1 MVNKKIFR
9 VEGIINKTV
18 IVHKARK
25 EGINTKAKITYRFS
39 KEVLGISKDDVLE
52 RILSFF
58 GSIYKVKRK
67 NIKITKIEEVPEDQ
81 IKDKSLKKFLKI
93 WGRE

>member
-18 IVHKARK
+18 ILNRRKKEGVDTKAR
-25 EGINTKAKITYRFS
+25 ITYKFS
-39 KEVLGISKDDVLE
+39 KEVFGVSKEEVLE

-58 GSIYKVKRK
+58 GSVYKVKRK
-67 NIKITKIEEVPEDQ
+67 NIKILKIEEIPEDQ
-81 IKDKSLKKFLKI
+81 IKDKSLKKFLEVWKK
-93 WGRE
+93 E

>member
-9 VEGIINKTV
+9 VEGIINKT
-18 IVHKARK
+18 IILKKARK
-25 EGINTKAKITYRFS
+25 EGIDTKAKVIYKFS
-39 KEVLGISKDDVLE
+39 KEVLGVSKEDVLE

-58 GSIYKVKRK
+58 GGIYRVKRK
-67 NIKITKIEEVPEDQ
+67 NIKILKIEEISEDQ

-93 WGRE
+93 WRKE

>member
-18 IVHKARK
+18 ILKRARK
-25 EGINTKAKITYRFS
+25 EGVDTKAKITYKFS
-39 KEVLGISKDDVLE
+39 KEVLGVSKEDVLE

-67 NIKITKIEEVPEDQ
+67 NIKILNIEEISEDQ

-93 WGRE
+93 WRKE

>member
-18 IVHKARK
+18 IIHKARK
-25 EGINTKAKITYRFS
+25 EGVDTKAKITYRFS
-39 KEVLGISKDDVLE
+39 KEILGISKEDVLE
-52 RILSFF
+52 RLLSFF

-67 NIKITKIEEVPEDQ
+67 NIKITKIEEISEDQ
-81 IKDKSLKKFLKI
+81 VKDKSLRKFLKI
-93 WGRE
+93 WKKE

>member
-18 IVHKARK
+18 ILRRAKK
-25 EGINTKAKITYRFS
+25 EGVDTKAKITYRFS
-39 KEVLGISKDDVLE
+39 KEVLGVSKEDVLE

-58 GSIYKVKRK
+58 GSVYKVKRK
-67 NIKITKIEEVPEDQ
+67 NIKILKIEEISEDQ
-81 IKDKSLKKFLKI
+81 IKDKSLKKFLRI
-93 WGRE
+93 WKKE